1 MKQNKIVNFQYY
13 EKFFII
19 ALFSVYFFVAS
30 QIFVDY
36 GFYIDEKFH
45 RANGFYW
52 LNYLSNFFG
61 FTDLSQ
67 ISEIKLKEIEGFT
80 LPNIG
85 NWNLYGVIFD
95 VPAAYFE
102 IILKINNPIDYY
114 QMRHFLV
121 FIFFFISSIF
131 FYQILKNRFNN
142 ILVSVVGLTLFILTP
157 RLFGDSFWNNKD
169 IIFLSFYTISL
180 FFYFKFIDNPSTKI
194 IILLA
199 LFSAI
204 GTTIRF
210 AGIFLPITLIFF
222 FIIDKI
228 SKRNEINFKTII
240 FYFFYFFIFLY
251 FFWPNVW
258 ADPQGALFSSL
269 NLQMS
274 WKGNI
279 NFLGK
284 YYFSGNLPYYYLF
297 FWIVISTPLIHLFF
311 FTFGF
316 YSYAKRLLLRFL
328 TIEQNSIHND
338 LWRSRNESKDFLVF
352 INLIFFMSVLSFLN
366 INLYNSWRLGYFLYI
381 FIIYFAS
388 FGIYLLIIK
397 FKKNILQLS
406 LIFLTLIFFLTY
418 RIILYHP
425 YQSLYFNALVPTY
438 IKNNVDVD
446 YTGLSSFHFLKELIK
461 NEKSNKPIKI
471 AANSWY
477 PLWRMVD
484 LLSEKEKSKIIIL
497 ANDQKTQATYLY
509 SNRIYDIDKRY
520 YKKYDIPSN
529 FKKIKEFK
537 IDNTIIFDV
546 YKRLD

>member
-1 MKQNKIVNFQYY
+1 
-13 EKFFII
+13 
-19 ALFSVYFFVAS
+19 
-30 QIFVDY
+30 
-36 GFYIDEKFH
+36 
-45 RANGFYW
+45 
-52 LNYLSNFFG
+52 
-61 FTDLSQ
+61 
-67 ISEIKLKEIEGFT
+67 
-80 LPNIG
+80 
-85 NWNLYGVIFD
+85 
-95 VPAAYFE
+95 
-102 IILKINNPIDYY
+102 
-114 QMRHFLV
+114 
-121 FIFFFISSIF
+121 
-131 FYQILKNRFNN
+131 
-142 ILVSVVGLTLFILTP
+142 
-157 RLFGDSFWNNKD
+157 
-169 IIFLSFYTISL
+169 
-180 FFYFKFIDNPSTKI
+180 
-194 IILLA
+194 
-199 LFSAI
+199 
-204 GTTIRF
+204 
-210 AGIFLPITLIFF
+210 
-222 FIIDKI
+222 
-228 SKRNEINFKTII
+228 
-240 FYFFYFFIFLY
+240 
-251 FFWPNVW
+251 
-258 ADPQGALFSSL
+258 
-269 NLQMS
+269 
-274 WKGNI
+274 
-279 NFLGK
+279 
-284 YYFSGNLPYYYLF
+284 
-297 FWIVISTPLIHLFF
+297 
-311 FTFGF
+311 
-316 YSYAKRLLLRFL
+316 
-328 TIEQNSIHND
+328 
-338 LWRSRNESKDFLVF
+338 
-352 INLIFFMSVLSFLN
+352 MSVLSFLN

>member
-477 PLWRMVD
+477 PLWRMID

>member
-30 QIFVDY
+30 QIFIDY

-61 FTDLSQ
+61 FNDLSE

-85 NWNLYGVIFD
+85 NWNLYGIIFD

-180 FFYFKFIDNPSTKI
+180 FFYFKLIDNPSTKI
-194 IILLA
+194 VILLA

-240 FYFFYFFIFLY
+240 FYFFYFFIFLF

-269 NLQMS
+269 NLEMS
-274 WKGNI
+274 WKGNV

-316 YSYAKRLLLRFL
+316 YSYTKRLLLRFL

-529 FKKIKEFK
+529 FEKIKEFK

>member
-142 ILVSVVGLTLFILTP
+142 ILVSIVGLTLFILTP

>member
-61 FTDLSQ
+61 CTDLSQ

>member
-1 MKQNKIVNFQYY
+1 M
-13 EKFFII
+13 
-19 ALFSVYFFVAS
+19 
-30 QIFVDY
+30 
-36 GFYIDEKFH
+36 
-45 RANGFYW
+45 
-52 LNYLSNFFG
+52 SNFFG

-297 FWIVISTPLIHLFF
+297 FWMVISTPLVHLFF

-338 LWRSRNESKDFLVF
+338 LWRSRDESKDFLVF
-352 INLIFFMSVLSFLN
+352 INLIFFVSVLSFLN

-388 FGIYLLIIK
+388 FGIYLLFIK
-397 FKKNILQLS
+397 FKKNILQLT
-406 LIFLTLIFFLTY
+406 LVLLTLILFLVY

-425 YQSLYFNALVPTY
+425 YQSLYFNALVPAY